1 MKTVKIIITFL
12 IILTVLFFGTGLVI
26 KDSSYSSQI
35 TIHKPLE
42 ETFTMF
48 TDVAAMTQ
56 WNPAYSSIEIIDQK
70 PGITGSRYD
79 IKVLNNKQTIII
91 KEKVLAY
98 VKNEKIT
105 LFIDRDGVIER
116 DDYTF
121 TRDGS
126 HTLINLNSS
135 YQAKS
140 YILSCVLPYFK
151 SKFKKIDEVSLT
163 NFKTFAEKTIP

>member
-1 MKTVKIIITFL
+1 MKTVKIIIIFL
-12 IILTVLFFGTGLVI
+12 TILTLLFFGTGLVI
-26 KDSSYSSQI
+26 KDNSYTSQI
-35 TIHKPLE
+35 TIHKPIE

-48 TDVAAMTQ
+48 TDIATITL
-56 WNPAYSSIEIIDQK
+56 WNPEYSAVEVVDQK

-79 IKVLNNKQTIII
+79 IKVLHNNQTIII

-126 HTLINLNSS
+126 HTVINLNSS

-140 YILSCVLPYFK
+140 YILGCVLPYFK
-151 SKFKKIDEVSLT
+151 SKFKKIDEVSLN
-163 NFKTFAEKTIP
+163 NFKNFAEK

>member
-1 MKTVKIIITFL
+1 MKTVKIIIIFL
-12 IILTVLFFGTGLVI
+12 IILTLLFFGTGLVI
-26 KDSSYSSQI
+26 KDSSYTSQI
-35 TIHKPLE
+35 TIHKPIE

-48 TDVAAMTQ
+48 TDIATLTL
-56 WNPAYSSIEIIDQK
+56 WNPEYSAVEVVDQK

-79 IKVLNNKQTIII
+79 IKVLHNNQTIII

-105 LFIDRDGVIER
+105 LFIDRDGVVER

-121 TRDGS
+121 TSDRS
-126 HTLINLNSS
+126 HTVINLNSS

-140 YILSCVLPYFK
+140 YILGCVLPYFK
-151 SKFKKIDEVSLT
+151 SKFKKIYLNIT
-163 NFKTFAEKTIP
+163 

>member
-12 IILTVLFFGTGLVI
+12 IILTVLFFGTGLVV
-26 KDSSYSSQI
+26 KDSSYTSQI

-48 TDVAAMTQ
+48 TDIATITL
-56 WNPAYSSIEIIDQK
+56 WNPEYSAVEVVDQK

-79 IKVLNNKQTIII
+79 IKVLHNNQTIII

-105 LFIDRDGVIER
+105 LFIDRDGVMER

-121 TRDGS
+121 TSDRS
-126 HTLINLNSS
+126 HTVINLNSS

-140 YILSCVLPYFK
+140 YILGCVLPYFK
-151 SKFKKIDEVSLT
+151 SKFKKIDEVSLN
-163 NFKTFAEKTIP
+163 NFKNFDEK

>member
-12 IILTVLFFGTGLVI
+12 IILTVLFFGTGLVV
-26 KDSSYSSQI
+26 KDSSYTSQI

-48 TDVAAMTQ
+48 TDIATITL
-56 WNPAYSSIEIIDQK
+56 WNPEYSAVEVVDQK

-79 IKVLNNKQTIII
+79 IKVLHNNQTIII

-105 LFIDRDGVIER
+105 LFIDRDGVMER

-121 TRDGS
+121 TSDRS
-126 HTLINLNSS
+126 HTCLLYTSPS
-135 YQAKS
+135 PRDS
-140 YILSCVLPYFK
+140 
-151 SKFKKIDEVSLT
+151 
-163 NFKTFAEKTIP
+163 

>member
-1 MKTVKIIITFL
+1 MKTVKIIIIFL
-12 IILTVLFFGTGLVI
+12 TILTLLFFGTGLVI
-26 KDSSYSSQI
+26 KDSSYTSQI
-35 TIHKPLE
+35 TIHKPIE

-48 TDVAAMTQ
+48 TDIATLTL
-56 WNPAYSSIEIIDQK
+56 WNPEYSAVEVVDQK

-79 IKVLNNKQTIII
+79 IKVLHNNQTIII

-105 LFIDRDGVIER
+105 LFIDRDGVVER

-121 TRDGS
+121 TSDRS
-126 HTLINLNSS
+126 HTVINLNSS

-140 YILSCVLPYFK
+140 YILGCVLPYFK
-151 SKFKKIDEVSLT
+151 SKFKKIDEVSLN
-163 NFKTFAEKTIP
+163 NFKNFAEK

>member
-1 MKTVKIIITFL
+1 MKTVKIIIIFL
-12 IILTVLFFGTGLVI
+12 IILTLLFFGTGLVI
-26 KDSSYSSQI
+26 KDSSYTSQI
-35 TIHKPLE
+35 TIHKPIE

-48 TDVAAMTQ
+48 TDIATITL
-56 WNPAYSSIEIIDQK
+56 WNPEYSAVEVVDQK

-79 IKVLNNKQTIII
+79 IKVLHNNQTIII

-105 LFIDRDGVIER
+105 LFIDRDGVVER

-121 TRDGS
+121 TSDRS
-126 HTLINLNSS
+126 HTVINLNSS

-140 YILSCVLPYFK
+140 YILGCVLPYFK
-151 SKFKKIDEVSLT
+151 SKFKKIDEVSLN
-163 NFKTFAEKTIP
+163 NFKNFAEK